1 MSTADIL
8 SLVSLISY
16 ILAGICLVLAA
27 FFWFFFKIPS
37 VIGDLSGRTAKK
49 SIEKMRQANMR
60 SGNKSYR
67 ASATNAARGKLTDT
81 MQHSSKL
88 KKGKTPEEKPAA
100 DETGRPETGVLS
112 ENKAGAYVDEK
123 TDFLDDG
130 ETTGNLLDEEATG
143 RLVDEEATMALNV
156 EATPAKRTGGKKLTM
171 INEVMLI
178 HTDEVI
184 S

>member
-1 MSTADIL
+1 MSTAEIL

-16 ILAGICLVLAA
+16 IVAGVCLVLAV

-49 SIEKMRQANMR
+49 SIEKMRQANVR

-67 ASATNAARGKLTDT
+67 TSATNEARGKLTDT
-81 MQHSSKL
+81 MQHSSRL
-88 KKGKTPEEKPAA
+88 KKGKVQEKKAA
-100 DETGRPETGVLS
+100 ESETVRPETGLLA
-112 ENKAGAYVDEK
+112 ENKATAYVNEN
-123 TDFLDDG
+123 TEVLDGG
-130 ETTGNLLDEEATG
+130 ETTGSLLDEEATG
-143 RLVDEEATMALNV
+143 RLVDDEATMTLNV

-178 HTDEVI
+178 NTDEVI
-184 S
+184 

>member
-1 MSTADIL
+1 MSTAEIL

-16 ILAGICLVLAA
+16 IVAGVCLVLAV

-49 SIEKMRQANMR
+49 SIEKMRQANVR

-67 ASATNAARGKLTDT
+67 ASATNVARGKLTDT
-81 MQHSSKL
+81 MQHSTNL
-88 KKGKTPEEKPAA
+88 KKGKAPEEKTKV
-100 DETGRPETGVLS
+100 EENGRPETGLLS
-112 ENKAGAYVDEK
+112 ENKADAYVDEK
-123 TDFLDDG
+123 TDILDNGEPTGSLLDD
-130 ETTGNLLDEEATG
+130 EATG
-143 RLVDEEATMALNV
+143 MLVDDEATMALDA
-156 EATPAKRTGGKKLTM
+156 EITPKKRTGGKKLTM

-184 S
+184 